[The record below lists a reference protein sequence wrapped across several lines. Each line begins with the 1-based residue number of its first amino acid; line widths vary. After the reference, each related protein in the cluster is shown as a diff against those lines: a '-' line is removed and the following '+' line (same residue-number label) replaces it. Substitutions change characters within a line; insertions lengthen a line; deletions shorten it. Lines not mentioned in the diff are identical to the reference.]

1 MNNTWKLETFSAEK
15 INENIEK
22 KIFTIPR
29 YQRGVV
35 WTQSQKDTL
44 IDTIKKGLP
53 FGSLLLYLNGNEKNN
68 TYQIIDGLQRSTTII
83 DFVKN
88 PALYFNEDDILDSGI
103 DRIYKLANIT
113 TDEQAFKEQI
123 KKDLFD
129 WVRSGHKTLKQ
140 IEGMQFAKF
149 GQKLSPLYPTLKG
162 KEFEIGEII
171 EPMMK
176 NFQEIC
182 TSISSTQVPAIVI
195 EGDSD
200 ALPLLFERIN
210 SQGSKLSKYQI
221 YAATWIEESYNISAK
236 LKDLVEYNR
245 SRYDDMIDKGIV
257 LDDYESTTFI
267 NRMSLNAFEI
277 AYGLGKFLSKKWP
290 HLFGDSKGV
299 NEINSIGFT
308 LLATCLGLKYS
319 EIKTLGSQL
328 RDRLAGYDVNIFL
341 LKLIESINYVDKLI
355 GKFSA
360 FKLNNRSVPTPL
372 HSELQIVS
380 IISSVF
386 LMKHAT
392 IIRNLDKDKVE
403 SISYDFEN
411 NKKDW
416 KNNLDKLLKK
426 NIAKIY
432 IVDILQKRWSGT
444 GDKKLD
450 QILITP
456 DYYAKRQITKDDFT
470 NNLWVWFDA
479 LNEER
484 SEYKKVARPKE
495 AERLILAA
503 IYLPILT
510 ANEHLNDE
518 YYDIEHL
525 VPQSIIKQK
534 LERFDG
540 DLRLPI
546 SSIGN
551 LCILPEYSNRSKK
564 DKTIYND
571 TSYRRKSNIK
581 LEEIEAK
588 YSFTTK
594 SDLEWI
600 GKKQKSSDD
609 LRQLYMDFIKARF
622 GRLVDV
628 LLKNFSSL

>member
-1 MNNTWKLETFSAEK
+1 
-15 INENIEK
+15 
-22 KIFTIPR
+22 
-29 YQRGVV
+29 
-35 WTQSQKDTL
+35 
-44 IDTIKKGLP
+44 
-53 FGSLLLYLNGNEKNN
+53 
-68 TYQIIDGLQRSTTII
+68 
-83 DFVKN
+83 
-88 PALYFNEDDILDSGI
+88 
-103 DRIYKLANIT
+103 
-113 TDEQAFKEQI
+113 
-123 KKDLFD
+123 
-129 WVRSGHKTLKQ
+129 
-140 IEGMQFAKF
+140 
-149 GQKLSPLYPTLKG
+149 
-162 KEFEIGEII
+162 
-171 EPMMK
+171 
-176 NFQEIC
+176 
-182 TSISSTQVPAIVI
+182 
-195 EGDSD
+195 
-200 ALPLLFERIN
+200 
-210 SQGSKLSKYQI
+210 
-221 YAATWIEESYNISAK
+221 
-236 LKDLVEYNR
+236 
-245 SRYDDMIDKGIV
+245 
-257 LDDYESTTFI
+257 
-267 NRMSLNAFEI
+267 
-277 AYGLGKFLSKKWP
+277 
-290 HLFGDSKGV
+290 
-299 NEINSIGFT
+299 
-308 LLATCLGLKYS
+308 
-319 EIKTLGSQL
+319 
-328 RDRLAGYDVNIFL
+328 
-341 LKLIESINYVDKLI
+341 
-355 GKFSA
+355 
-360 FKLNNRSVPTPL
+360 
-372 HSELQIVS
+372 
-380 IISSVF
+380 
-386 LMKHAT
+386 MKHAT

-534 LERFDG
+534 LEKFDG

-571 TSYRRKSNIK
+571 TSYRRKSNVK

>member
-35 WTQSQKDTL
+35 WSQSQKDTL

-129 WVRSGHKTLKQ
+129 WVRNGHKTLKQ

-328 RDRLAGYDVNIFL
+328 RDRLAGYDVNVFL
-341 LKLIESINYVDKLI
+341 LKLIESINYIDKLI

-360 FKLNNRSVPTPL
+360 FKLNNRSASTPL

-571 TSYRRKSNIK
+571 TCYKRKSNIK

-600 GKKQKSSDD
+600 GKNQKSSDD